1 VSDNKT
7 RFTTQF
13 IPHIQLKKN
22 KGYEIALVSLET
34 YYSFPNI
41 TEENCGFMYSPDE
54 GRTWFVIFV
63 PEGSYDIE
71 DINKV
76 IQQKITQKG
85 HSNQITIAATHFKG
99 STDSRKWLPGRFSPT
114 RFNQQCFRI

>member
-13 IPHIQLKKN
+13 NPHIQLKKN
-22 KGYEIALVSLET
+22 KGYEIALVNLET
-34 YYSFPNI
+34 YFFLNV
-41 TEENCGFMYSPDE
+41 TEENYRFIHSPDE
-54 GRTWFVIFV
+54 GQTWFVIFV

-76 IQQKITQKG
+76 IQQKITQNG
-85 HSNQITIAATHFKG
+85 HSNQIRYRQIRTLQRQY
-99 STDSRKWLPGRFSPT
+99 SFSKMVT
-114 RFNQQCFRI
+114 RWTFARRIQSAVF